1 MTSDSIRPPTP
12 TSLDVFGL
20 IPVNDQSKQ
29 RKNSK
34 KRKRKPPQASKSND
48 EVVTDNY
55 KDKDHPHID
64 VYS

>member
-48 EVVTDNY
+48 EVVTDNN